1 MFRDFLLLNAR
12 SLVAVLVLAVA
23 PFIVDSLVTAWLYDG
38 GGSMALA
45 GMSGPRMIAYFAV
58 TAALMGLGLT
68 HTTFVALVSGYFLGW
83 EGFPGTIA
91 AYALAAA
98 TGYRLATL
106 IDHGALRRFLRL
118 FPKAEAV
125 IGELEAESLQLIVL
139 VRLSPILP
147 FALMTFVL
155 ASVGVNFQRF
165 IVGSVLGML
174 PRTLFVYWLGTRA
187 AGLSALLTHPE
198 QTSIGQWLVVVLV
211 LASGVGLFVLIN
223 HAARRALRP
232 KL

>member
-23 PFIVDSLVTAWLYDG
+23 PFLVDSLVTAWLYDG

-45 GMSGPRMIAYFAV
+45 GMSGARMIGYFAV

-83 EGFPGTIA
+83 EGFAGTVA

-106 IDHGALRRFLRL
+106 IDHGALRRFLHL

-125 IGELEAESLQLIVL
+125 LRELEAETLQLIVL
-139 VRLSPILP
+139 VRLSPVLP

-187 AGLSALLTHPE
+187 AGLSELLTHPE
-198 QTSIGQWLVVVLV
+198 RTSAGQWLVVVLV
-211 LASGVGLFVLIN
+211 LASGAGLFVLVN
-223 HAARRALRP
+223 HAARRALKP
-232 KL
+232 KS

>member
-12 SLVAVLVLAVA
+12 SLIAVLVLAVA
-23 PFIVDSLVTAWLYDG
+23 PFLVDSLVTAWLYEG

-45 GMSGPRMIAYFAV
+45 GMSGAQVIAYLAV

-83 EGFPGTIA
+83 EGFAGTVA
-91 AYALAAA
+91 AYGLAAA
-98 TGYRLATL
+98 AGYRLATL
-106 IDHGALRRFLRL
+106 IDHGALRRFLHL
-118 FPKAEAV
+118 FPRAEAV
-125 IGELEAESLQLIVL
+125 IRELENDTLQLIIL

-165 IVGSVLGML
+165 IFGSILGML
-174 PRTLFVYWLGTRA
+174 PRTLFFYWLGTRA
-187 AGLSALLTHPE
+187 AGLSELLVHPE
-198 QTSIGQWLVVVLV
+198 RTSIGQWLVVVLV
-211 LASGVGLFVLIN
+211 LASGVGLFILVN

-232 KL
+232 KS